1 MARSMTL
8 NRIAWLK
15 VGCLST
21 VAGLS
26 GMSVHFAWAATFSP
40 IPLGPPLRKPAAAI
54 AFATLHAPE
63 APAFKPDA
71 LLVKPLFSPTRTPP
85 DLAISEEKPI
95 SPVEA
100 EPPPPPI
107 EVPPPSY
114 IVGGVVVAPSM
125 RKTLLRT
132 EQRVKG
138 RWVSQG
144 ETTAEGWKVSSVE
157 RDAVVLERAGRSFT
171 LPLPGRTHAR

>member
-8 NRIAWLK
+8 NRITWLR
-15 VGCLST
+15 VGCLCT
-21 VAGLS
+21 LAGLS
-26 GMSVHFAWAATFSP
+26 GMSVHCAWAATFSP
-40 IPLGPPLRKPAAAI
+40 IPPGTSLRKPAVAI
-54 AFATLHAPE
+54 ALAALHSPE

-71 LLVKPLFSPTRTPP
+71 LRVKPLFSPTRTPP
-85 DLAISEEKPI
+85 DMATPEEEPVR
-95 SPVEA
+95 PVEA
-100 EPPPPPI
+100 EPPPPI

-132 EQRVKG
+132 EQREKG

-144 ETTAEGWKVSSVE
+144 EMTAEGWKVSSVE
-157 RDAVVLERAGRSFT
+157 RDTVVLERAGRSFT
-171 LPLPGRTHAR
+171 LPLSGRAHAH